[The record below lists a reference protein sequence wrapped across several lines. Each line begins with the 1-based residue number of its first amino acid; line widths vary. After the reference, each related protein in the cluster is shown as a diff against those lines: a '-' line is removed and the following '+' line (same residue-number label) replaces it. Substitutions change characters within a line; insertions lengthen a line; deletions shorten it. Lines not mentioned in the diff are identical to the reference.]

1 MSPRSLRGLLLGA
14 VLAPALLSG
23 CALFAKPAWELPPPP
38 VRTGPVVD
46 ASRLHRA
53 ELANGME
60 LLVFEDARLPQVSLG
75 VAVRRGAAQESL
87 AEAGLANFTAELMTR
102 GAGTRDALAL
112 SQVTDDLG
120 AALDASAGWDSI
132 TVTTAGLSRDADTL
146 FAVLADVV
154 RRPRFDAAEAGKVRQ
169 ELLAALEGQKDNPG
183 VLARI
188 AFARAVYDG
197 HRYGLPAEGAI
208 ESVKR
213 LDAKAAR
220 AFHARV
226 FSAGN
231 AILFATGDVRFADV
245 RARAEAA
252 FGDWPRG
259 SVEAVPAP
267 PPAGIPA
274 ARKVVVVDR
283 PDLVQA
289 QIAIGHDG
297 IARSDPD
304 RVHVTLMNE
313 IVGGGEFSSRLMT
326 RVRAEAG
333 LTYGV
338 YASFSM
344 RRAPGPYAVTTFTRV
359 PETRRTIDLVLEELD
374 RAKAGSLRA
383 EELTDVQRLAAGSF
397 VLGLETS
404 ADVTESLVD
413 LDVQG
418 LPDDALDTYRARVM
432 AATLDDVRAA
442 ARDRL
447 HPERAAI
454 VVVGP
459 AATLVPALE
468 GLGPV
473 TVEKP

>member
-1 MSPRSLRGLLLGA
+1 MRALVGA
-14 VLAPALLSG
+14 RIGAALVAAVLSG
-23 CALFAKPAWELPPPP
+23 CALFAKPAWELPPPA
-38 VRTGPVVD
+38 VHTGPVVD

-75 VAVRRGAAQESL
+75 VAVRRGAAQETIG
-87 AEAGLANFTAELMTR
+87 EAGLANFTAELMTR
-102 GAGTRDALAL
+102 GAGSRDALAL
-112 SQVTDDLG
+112 AQVTDDLG
-120 AALDASAGWDSI
+120 AGLEAAAGWDSI
-132 TVTTAGLSRDADTL
+132 SVSVGGLSLDVDAL

-154 RRPRFDAAEAGKVRQ
+154 RRPRFDAAEADKVRR
-169 ELLAALEGQKDNPG
+169 ELLAALEGQKDNPA

-188 AFARAVYDG
+188 AFMRALYDG
-197 HRYGLPAEGAI
+197 HRSGLPAEGAP
-208 ESVKR
+208 ESVQH

-220 AFHARV
+220 AFHART
-226 FSAGN
+226 FQAGN
-231 AILFATGDVRFADV
+231 AILFATGDVRFDDV

-259 SVEAVPAP
+259 APEPVPP
-267 PPAGIPA
+267 PPAGVPT
-274 ARKVVVVDR
+274 ARKIVVVDR
-283 PDLVQA
+283 PDLAQA
-289 QIAIGHDG
+289 QIVIGHEG

-304 RVHVTLMNE
+304 RVSVQLMNE

-326 RVRAEAG
+326 RVRADAG

-338 YASFSM
+338 YAAFAM
-344 RRAPGPYAVTTFTRV
+344 RRAPGPYLVSTFTRV
-359 PETRRTIDLVLEELD
+359 PETRRVIDLVLEELD
-374 RAKAGSLRA
+374 RAKAGGIEPS
-383 EELTDVQRLAAGSF
+383 ELEDVQRLGVGSF

-404 ADVTESLVD
+404 SDVTESLID

-418 LPDDALDTYRARVM
+418 LPPDALDTYRSRVM
-432 AATLDDVRAA
+432 AATLDDVEAA

-468 GLGPV
+468 GLGTV
-473 TVEKP
+473 SVEKP